1 MKPLRIGTRG
11 SPLALWQAQAVGR
24 AIEQAGGPACEP
36 VVIRT
41 TGDRLATRPLATVGG
56 KRLFVKEIEDALLR
70 GAVDLAAH
78 SAKDLPADLP
88 PGLAIGAT
96 LPREDPRDVLV
107 ASVRGAAAAGG
118 GAARLVAACG
128 PAPRVGTGSVRRIAQ
143 LSRAF
148 PGASFEPIRGNVET
162 RLRKLDAGEYDLLVL
177 AAAGLLRLGLAN
189 RISAPLEAA
198 DCMPA
203 PGQGIVAVELRAEDE
218 ATAALLAPAG
228 DRGTRAAFDAERALV
243 RGLGAD
249 CRTPLGAIATADAGG
264 LTGDLTGSLT
274 LEAVVASLDGAQ
286 RLQGRVQGPAAAAAA
301 LGERLAGR
309 LLADGADR
317 ILDGHRG

>member
-1 MKPLRIGTRG
+1 MTPLRIGTRG

-41 TGDRLATRPLATVGG
+41 TGDRLSTRALATIGG

-78 SAKDLPADLP
+78 SAKDLPAELP

-107 ASVRGAAAAGG
+107 AAARGAAAAGG
-118 GAARLVAACG
+118 GAAGLVTACG

-148 PGASFEPIRGNVET
+148 PGAAFEPIRGNVET

-189 RISAPLEAA
+189 RISAPLGAA

-203 PGQGIVAVELRAEDE
+203 PGQGIVAIELRAEDE
-218 ATAALLAPAG
+218 ATAALLAPVG

-249 CRTPLGAIATADAGG
+249 CRTPLGAIATPDAGG
-264 LTGDLTGSLT
+264 LTGSLT
-274 LEAVVASLDGAQ
+274 IEAVVASLDGAR
-286 RLQGRVQGPAAAAAA
+286 RLQGRVRGPAAAAAA

-317 ILDGHRG
+317 ILDRHRG

>member
-41 TGDRLATRPLATVGG
+41 TGDRLATRALATIGG
-56 KRLFVKEIEDALLR
+56 KRLFVKEIEDALRR

-78 SAKDLPADLP
+78 SAKDLPAELP

-107 ASVRGAAAAGG
+107 SAARGPAAAGTA
-118 GAARLVAACG
+118 AARLVAACG
-128 PAPRVGTGSVRRIAQ
+128 RAPRVGTGSVRRIAQ

-177 AAAGLLRLGLAN
+177 AAAGLLRLGLTN

-203 PGQGIVAVELRAEDE
+203 PGQGIVAVEMRAEDE
-218 ATAALLAPAG
+218 ATAALLAPVG

-249 CRTPLGAIATADAGG
+249 CRTPLGAIAMPDAGG
-264 LTGDLTGSLT
+264 PTGSLT
-274 LEAVVASLDGAQ
+274 LEAVVASLDGTE
-286 RLQGRVQGPAAAAAA
+286 RLQGRVQGPAAAAAT
-301 LGERLAGR
+301 LGARLAGR
-309 LLADGADR
+309 LLADGAAR
-317 ILDGHRG
+317 ILDRHRR